1 MERIILGIALV
12 VSVLLNTTLFIGNIV
27 AKNWPMA
34 LGNLLIDGMF
44 VFILCIGYKSTA
56 KGKHK

>member
-12 VSVLLNTTLFIGNIV
+12 VSVILNTTLFIGNIV

-44 VFILCIGYKSTA
+44 VFILYIGYKSTA